1 MTEAG
6 TVPDKAQLLR
16 ADLGAVTAT
25 AVEDGLLVEYPARR
39 QGHLV
44 GSRILQI
51 INQQTLCEAFFRENT
66 YTNLAQIDSDFCAV
80 CLKSKDAHLAMDQTS
95 QG

>member
-16 ADLGAVTAT
+16 ADLGAVAAT

-44 GSRILQI
+44 GSRILPEI
-51 INQQTLCEAFFRENT
+51 TMITT
-66 YTNLAQIDSDFCAV
+66 I
-80 CLKSKDAHLAMDQTS
+80 SKRNVKLF
-95 QG
+95 